1 MRPPSGCQR
10 SLDRAVAAA
19 AAARYTNRIAA
30 VDRAHGETLVMFARE
45 PLPGRVKTRL
55 AAALGTAGAASL
67 YAAFTEDLCAAL
79 ARRFRLTVAC
89 SPTPASPYFARLARR
104 HGVTLAAQG
113 PGDLGARMQR
123 LAAAALAGARR
134 VVLIGS
140 DVPTLSPARVSHA
153 FAALRR
159 SRVVLGPSLDGGYY
173 LLGLRGPLLATMFTR
188 MPWGGPRVL
197 ARTLERLRAARVRPH
212 LLPCW
217 YDVDVPRDLVLLERH
232 LALLATLGEAVPR
245 RTRGALRRAS
255 ARPRPARAAM
265 DAG

>member
-1 MRPPSGCQR
+1 
-10 SLDRAVAAA
+10 
-19 AAARYTNRIAA
+19 
-30 VDRAHGETLVMFARE
+30 
-45 PLPGRVKTRL
+45 
-55 AAALGTAGAASL
+55 
-67 YAAFTEDLCAAL
+67 
-79 ARRFRLTVAC
+79 
-89 SPTPASPYFARLARR
+89 
-104 HGVTLAAQG
+104 
-113 PGDLGARMQR
+113 
-123 LAAAALAGARR
+123 
-134 VVLIGS
+134 
-140 DVPTLSPARVSHA
+140 
-153 FAALRR
+153 
-159 SRVVLGPSLDGGYY
+159 
-173 LLGLRGPLLATMFTR
+173 MFTR